1 MASVLLDTNVLVHA
15 VYRQSPYHA
24 ATSVLVDQALRER
37 GRFCIAPQNL
47 VEFAVVVTRS
57 RFVDPPLPTAEVGRI
72 ASLLYQSRNLSKIYP
87 LRGTVMRA
95 IREGAALGVTGPAWY
110 DLFLAMTMRDA
121 GVSAI
126 ITENVDDFRKFP
138 FISPR
143 RIERA
148 VT

>member
-15 VYRQSPYHA
+15 VYRQSPHHA
-24 ATSVLVDQALRER
+24 AASVLVDQALRER

-47 VEFAVVVTRS
+47 VEFAAVVTRS
-57 RFVDPPLPTAEVGRI
+57 RFVDPPLAGAEVGRI
-72 ASLLYQSRNLSKIYP
+72 ASILYQSRNLTKIYP
-87 LRGTVMRA
+87 QRGTVMRA
-95 IREGAALGVTGPAWY
+95 IREGAALRVTGPTWY

-121 GVSAI
+121 GVSTI

-138 FISPR
+138 FITPR

-148 VT
+148 VP